1 MQTNGYPR
9 ALHELE
15 QQFARLAPDIPD
27 GPHKQALAVLH
38 GITTEIWR
46 TVQHDR
52 MPGSGANIREI
63 ADLWQSAPPME
74 GAAATT
80 GLPVGDPAP
89 DFTLP
94 DATGT
99 PVHLAELRGRP
110 VVLVFYPLDWS
121 PGCSQQLDLYQ
132 QELDEFRSRGATVLA
147 ISPDS
152 VYSHGAWAAVR
163 GLSIPLLSDFHPH
176 GDVARQY
183 RVWRDGDGFSDR
195 AVYVIDP
202 HGAIAYRHVSP
213 YLHHIPELDELLT
226 AVDAARGSTD
236 TEPANHHTSR

>member
-52 MPGSGANIREI
+52 MPSSGTDIRQI
-63 ADLWQSAPPME
+63 ADLWQSAPSME

-80 GLPVGDPAP
+80 GLPVGALAP
-89 DFTLP
+89 DFVLP

-99 PVHLAELRGRP
+99 PVRLADLRGRP

-121 PGCSQQLDLYQ
+121 PGSSQQLDRYQ
-132 QELDEFRSRGATVLA
+132 QEYDEFRSRGATLLA

-152 VYSHGAWAAVR
+152 LYSHGAWAAVR
-163 GLSIPLLSDFHPH
+163 RLSIPLLSDFHPK
-176 GDVARQY
+176 GEIARRY
-183 RVWRDGDGFSDR
+183 HVWRDSDGFSDR

-202 HGAIAYRHVSP
+202 HGRIAYRHVSP
-213 YLHHIPELDELLT
+213 YVHHIPDLDELLAAIDT
-226 AVDAARGSTD
+226 ARSTD
-236 TEPANHHTSR
+236 TEPAAQDNGR

>member
-52 MPGSGANIREI
+52 MPSSGTDIRQI
-63 ADLWQSAPPME
+63 ADLWQSAPSME

-80 GLPVGDPAP
+80 GLPVGALAP
-89 DFTLP
+89 DFVLP

-99 PVHLAELRGRP
+99 PVRLADLRGRP

-132 QELDEFRSRGATVLA
+132 QEYDEFRSRGATLLA

-152 VYSHGAWAAVR
+152 LYSHGAWAAVR
-163 GLSIPLLSDFHPH
+163 RLSIPLLSDFHPK
-176 GDVARQY
+176 GEIARRY
-183 RVWRDGDGFSDR
+183 HVWRDSDGFSDR
-195 AVYVIDP
+195 AVNVIDP
-202 HGAIAYRHVSP
+202 HRRIAYRHVSP
-213 YLHHIPELDELLT
+213 YVHHIPDLDELLAAIDT
-226 AVDAARGSTD
+226 ARSTD
-236 TEPANHHTSR
+236 TEPAAQDNGR